1 MPTSRRTNPA
11 FKTTGAD
18 PYSNFGTNLLNIMSA
33 SVPDPKVGAAVR
45 LSDARIADILTDN
58 NRAGMLARNLVGH
71 RDGSL
76 ANAVR
81 NTDSLIDSRLDAQ
94 ANDLTRTTAS
104 ARANDALTA
113 FRVFQKNNPTEGIVK
128 GQILSA
134 ATPQGQAMA
143 TGQVPKTLEQLM
155 VQNTLVNMPDV
166 PVTNEHIAK
175 MTAPFAERPDL
186 GGSRITLPEA
196 KAIAFGNLTD
206 EEQAET
212 QRHHMSETQARAAAF
227 NSLTT
232 PKQHVAV
239 GPTLSQ
245 QAGSDLGSLP
255 LINRQARL
263 APTLSQVDGAN
274 VGSLS
279 EEDQLARVAA
289 KPLTAAQEKAT
300 AINRVRAAVG
310 DTGDFTRANAVD
322 LHLSGMFDAATSLE
336 RKTIITK
343 VLPAAAK
350 KMMAKYTGIEQ
361 SVARID
367 ELSNLLAENGST
379 IISAAG
385 KISSSFEGLKSQAMA
400 VSRMF
405 GGKDED
411 VNEDDIA
418 VRLSRY
424 AGQSDFSKQAL
435 ASAEVKSL
443 VIGLAYALASSRE
456 GGGKLS
462 TSDVNAAIDTIGGG
476 LASADS
482 FKGVLKRVRN
492 QTTGDW
498 KKELAFNKKF
508 FGEKSWKEAT
518 NGAMKNIPLKGLSGE
533 DVQTKKFAD
542 YSQASFEA
550 LAADPSPE
558 LQKYYGDLFGPTA
571 LEDALA
577 NMSQQ

>member
-1 MPTSRRTNPA
+1 
-11 FKTTGAD
+11 
-18 PYSNFGTNLLNIMSA
+18 
-33 SVPDPKVGAAVR
+33 
-45 LSDARIADILTDN
+45 
-58 NRAGMLARNLVGH
+58 
-71 RDGSL
+71 
-76 ANAVR
+76 
-81 NTDSLIDSRLDAQ
+81 
-94 ANDLTRTTAS
+94 
-104 ARANDALTA
+104 
-113 FRVFQKNNPTEGIVK
+113 
-128 GQILSA
+128 
-134 ATPQGQAMA
+134 
-143 TGQVPKTLEQLM
+143 
-155 VQNTLVNMPDV
+155 
-166 PVTNEHIAK
+166 
-175 MTAPFAERPDL
+175 
-186 GGSRITLPEA
+186 
-196 KAIAFGNLTD
+196 
-206 EEQAET
+206 
-212 QRHHMSETQARAAAF
+212 
-227 NSLTT
+227 
-232 PKQHVAV
+232 
-239 GPTLSQ
+239 
-245 QAGSDLGSLP
+245 
-255 LINRQARL
+255 
-263 APTLSQVDGAN
+263 
-274 VGSLS
+274 
-279 EEDQLARVAA
+279 
-289 KPLTAAQEKAT
+289 
-300 AINRVRAAVG
+300 
-310 DTGDFTRANAVD
+310 
-322 LHLSGMFDAATSLE
+322 MFDAATSLE

-476 LASADS
+476 LASSKS
-482 FKGVLKRVRN
+482 FQGVLKRVRS